1 MNIEEIIFDSPLYSK
16 WKRNVEIDEDGIVRE
31 YELDYL
37 ISSFNNRVDRYCTKC
52 DKHRIFAADKNFFDV
67 PNVRNVHFPHK
78 IEDKPCFFK
87 SFRCSAVPEHKILFS
102 FIVEGDE
109 VIKIS
114 EFPSKYDSV
123 KDTFNDYK
131 KVLDK
136 EKITELSKA
145 SQLES
150 FGYAIAALLYYRR
163 IFESIILT
171 TFTESPIENKITEE
185 EFRQKRMNE
194 KIEYISDFLP
204 EYFKVN
210 SHMYGVLSKGVHE
223 LEEQECQKYLP
234 IVKTI
239 IFFSLDEAVER
250 RNKEIRKAEMAKK
263 LDEANSKLKK

>member
-1 MNIEEIIFDSPLYSK
+1 MNIEEVIFDSPLYSK
-16 WKRNVEIDEDGIVRE
+16 WKRNIEIEEDRIITE
-31 YELDYL
+31 YQLDYL
-37 ISSFNNRVDRYCTKC
+37 ISTFNNRVDRYCTKC
-52 DKHRIFAADKNFFDV
+52 DKHRIFAADKNVFDV
-67 PNVRNVHFPHK
+67 PNIRSVHFPEK
-78 IEDKPCFFK
+78 IEDKPAFFK
-87 SFRCSAVPEHKILFS
+87 SFRCSAHPEHKILFS
-102 FIVEGDE
+102 FIVEGDY

-145 SQLES
+145 AQLES
-150 FGYAIAALLYYRR
+150 FGYAIASLLYYRR
-163 IFESIILT
+163 IFESVILK
-171 TFTESPIENKITEE
+171 TFVESTIENKITEE

-204 EYFKVN
+204 DYFKEN

-223 LEEQECQKYLP
+223 LEEEECRKYLP

-239 IFFSLDEAVER
+239 IFFSLDEAVEN
-250 RNKEIRKAEMAKK
+250 RNKEIRKVEMSKR
-263 LDEANSKLKK
+263 LDEANSKLKQ